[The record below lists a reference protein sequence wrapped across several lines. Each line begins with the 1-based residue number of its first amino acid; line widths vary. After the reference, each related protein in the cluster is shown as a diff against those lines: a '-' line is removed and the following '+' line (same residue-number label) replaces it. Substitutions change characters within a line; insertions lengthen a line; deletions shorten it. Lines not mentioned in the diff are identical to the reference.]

1 MTVWVTALLIGSTSW
16 RSRNTQAVGG
26 VPVRLRVQLGL
37 ASLTLWPR
45 RKLTRLV
52 PLSATGLSPV
62 GIAPHWLKAPAVHLF
77 WKKVAWAGEFARM
90 FANVKSIR
98 PPEGFGVLICRE
110 SLCGPVIRPICVSA
124 CHRMPGLTLPVTG
137 SMVCAKILPDQ
148 VLVW

>member
-1 MTVWVTALLIGSTSW
+1 
-16 RSRNTQAVGG
+16 
-26 VPVRLRVQLGL
+26 
-37 ASLTLWPR
+37 
-45 RKLTRLV
+45 
-52 PLSATGLSPV
+52 
-62 GIAPHWLKAPAVHLF
+62 

-148 VLVW
+148 GLVWEVLLKIWWSVCVMFGLEVADAAAAAVCALRLPSALERLVASAAAFSA